1 MIMRSLQP
9 RFARHLMGFPHTDF
23 GSLVQ
28 ALYGIEKGIARE
40 LWSESSSIDPKGKRP
55 SGGQRSRD
63 VGAISSARMRPSR
76 RYQTVRQTLGY
87 YYPPSPQCPLQT
99 TYSFQTYDSYLSASR
114 VTACFCCTRRR
125 EASCPIYS
133 TPSSTDHYLCAEATT
148 SVCSVGYAFES
159 SFSEAHRGWI
169 TDSIS
174 IQAFTP
180 THTTSLQDGL
190 TLFLPSGTR
199 A

>member
-1 MIMRSLQP
+1 MLEDYGLSLPLLILRGRGLLDAIRQLG
-9 RFARHLMGFPHTDF
+9 RLLGTTIHLHLMRITDH
-23 GSLVQ
+23 
-28 ALYGIEKGIARE
+28 
-40 LWSESSSIDPKGKRP
+40 
-55 SGGQRSRD
+55 
-63 VGAISSARMRPSR
+63 
-76 RYQTVRQTLGY
+76 
-87 YYPPSPQCPLQT
+87 
-99 TYSFQTYDSYLSASR
+99 YSFQTHDSYLSASGL
-114 VTACFCCTRRR
+114 TTCFCCTRRR

-148 SVCSVGYAFES
+148 SVCSIGYAFES
-159 SFSEAHRGWI
+159 SFSEAHRRWI